1 MRDSRNIKCTH
12 NYSPRLRGG
21 FSEQVEGSMKSK
33 LGILLTRNMRSYIY
47 LVKVARTTSAQISS
61 ADKALLELTAADC
74 FV

>member
-21 FSEQVEGSMKSK
+21 FSEQVGGSMKSK